1 MLWKITFI
9 SKKFKFLFIILL
21 KFYFYLL
28 KEEEL
33 KENKRI
39 YEIQRIEKKK
49 KEKLNSFNFLD
60 LYIKEIYIK
69 LYDFNNNEVQGITI
83 RLLDYIKYNNDIVYI
98 RISQT
103 SGSKIIINCSEKVNN
118 INLTLC
124 MIEEKSVTENIFNI
138 TQSETKFSDQL
149 KYELIFPTYIIK
161 ELIINNIFNN
171 PCIKFNFLIK
181 INQME
186 YKTKTFKLYH

>member
-1 MLWKITFI
+1 M
-9 SKKFKFLFIILL
+9 
-21 KFYFYLL
+21 
-28 KEEEL
+28 
-33 KENKRI
+33 
-39 YEIQRIEKKK
+39 
-49 KEKLNSFNFLD
+49 
-60 LYIKEIYIK
+60 
-69 LYDFNNNEVQGITI
+69 QGITI